1 MLRRIKKLKVLSERG
16 LLVGFDILFFAIS
29 ALLAYGV
36 SSLFISC
43 DGFGIAE
50 MMKYWWISIILVIAF
65 AKEGLYSK
73 RLPFWDETQKLF
85 KYISSALLVVFV
97 MLVFADF
104 KGEMPKVTLL
114 FLWIFSILIFP
125 IGKFIIKHIMYKFDF
140 FKRKVLVIGAG
151 AAGKASVK
159 ELGNQDYLG
168 TKVVGFLDDD
178 KEKIGKNIKI
188 GKKSIKVLGSIKEFN
203 KIADQKAV
211 QFAILALPTLP
222 AKKLSKLIINIQ
234 RQVRELVIVPEMK
247 GVSPL
252 NTETFHVYDLDL
264 MMLKVNNNIKSSFN
278 QFAKRS
284 FDIVVSLMLLPLIL
298 PIIGILA
305 YFIKKESAGNV
316 FYAHNRIGKDG
327 KVVPVLKFRSMYSDS
342 KERLEKLLESDP
354 AIREEWEKNFKL
366 KNDPRVT
373 KIGKFIRE
381 SSLDELPQIFNVLRG
396 EMSLVGPRPV
406 VEEELKK
413 YYKDSAVYYK
423 MVKPGITGFWQVS
436 GRSDTDYDFRV
447 KVDTW
452 YVYNW
457 SLWLDIMVLIKT
469 VRVVL
474 LKEGAY

>member
-1 MLRRIKKLKVLSERG
+1 LRRIRKLKVISEIAI
-16 LLVGFDILFFAIS
+16 LVGFDLIFFAIS
-29 ALLAYGV
+29 LLFAYGFSAIFIDFGEFNLDDL
-36 SSLFISC
+36 SS
-43 DGFGIAE
+43 
-50 MMKYWWISIILVIAF
+50 YWWISLIFIIAF
-65 AKEGLYSK
+65 AKEGLYTK
-73 RLPFWDETQKLF
+73 RLPFWDETQRLF
-85 KYISSALLVVFV
+85 KYITTAILVVFIV
-97 MLVFADF
+97 IIFADF
-104 KGEMPKVTLL
+104 NQDMPKLTLL
-114 FLWIFSILIFP
+114 FLWLFSIVIFP

-151 AAGKASVK
+151 SAGKAAVK

-168 TKVVGFLDDD
+168 TKVIGFLDDD
-178 KEKIGKNIKI
+178 DEKLGKSYKI
-188 GKKSIKVLGSIKEFN
+188 GKKKFKVLGKVKDFE
-203 KIADQKAV
+203 KIADERAI

-222 AKKLSKLIINIQ
+222 AKKLSKLIVKIQ
-234 RQVRELVIVPEMK
+234 RRVRELVIVPEIK

-264 MMLKVNNNIKSSFN
+264 MMLKVNNNVRSTFN
-278 QFAKRS
+278 RFAKRS
-284 FDIVVSLMLLPLIL
+284 FDIVVSLALLPFIL

-305 YFIKKESAGNV
+305 YFIKKESPGDV
-316 FYAHNRIGKDG
+316 FYAHNRVGKDG
-327 KVVPVLKFRSMYSDS
+327 RIIPVLKFRSMYSDS

-381 SSLDELPQIFNVLRG
+381 SSLDELPQIFNVLKG

-413 YYKDSAVYYK
+413 YYKESAEYYK

>member
-1 MLRRIKKLKVLSERG
+1 
-16 LLVGFDILFFAIS
+16 
-29 ALLAYGV
+29 
-36 SSLFISC
+36 
-43 DGFGIAE
+43 
-50 MMKYWWISIILVIAF
+50 
-65 AKEGLYSK
+65 
-73 RLPFWDETQKLF
+73 
-85 KYISSALLVVFV
+85 
-97 MLVFADF
+97 
-104 KGEMPKVTLL
+104 
-114 FLWIFSILIFP
+114 
-125 IGKFIIKHIMYKFDF
+125 MYKFDY

-151 AAGKASVK
+151 TAGKAAVK

-168 TKVVGFLDDD
+168 TKVIGFLDDD
-178 KEKIGKNIKI
+178 KEKIGKTIKV
-188 GKKSIKVLGSIKEFN
+188 GKKSLKVLGSVKDFD
-203 KIADQKAV
+203 KIADEKAV

-222 AKKLSKLIINIQ
+222 AKKLAKLIVRIQ

-264 MMLKVNNNIKSSFN
+264 MMLKVNNNIKSTFN
-278 QFAKRS
+278 QVAKRT
-284 FDIVVSLMLLPLIL
+284 FDIVVSVMLLPFIL
-298 PIIGILA
+298 PIIGVLA
-305 YFIKKESAGNV
+305 YFIKKESPGNV
-316 FYAHNRIGKDG
+316 FYAHNRVGKDG
-327 KVVPVLKFRSMYSDS
+327 KIIPVLKFRSMYSDAQ
-342 KERLEKLLESDP
+342 ERLQKLLESDP
-354 AIREEWEKNFKL
+354 AIREEWEKNYKL

-381 SSLDELPQIFNVLRG
+381 SSLDELPQIFNVLKG

-413 YYKDSAVYYK
+413 YYKDSAEYYK